1 MASTKIREEVTTK
14 PKNKNATKKEDAAVI
29 ENSVAKDSE
38 TINEPP
44 QFQAVGIIK
53 GEVKFHDD
61 EKKSISVTID
71 NKEYGIECSKRNY
84 DARTGLKKEIEK
96 TGKTTQRLIVYPKVT
111 HFPKKEQPH
120 RLWFQLIGFE
130 VGNYENSISVDLAD
144 NEFKICG
151 LWQFIP
157 VCRQPCISIFLN
169 FKQERLDYLKK
180 SDDPT
185 KQAKFM
191 KATHIPVLWQD
202 SPVRPFRFNPRGEK
216 DQGHPYF
223 VQIKA
228 AFLPH
233 RDAFGFVEQLG
244 EPIEQPPKFM
254 KLPKLGKA
262 QGKKKSSDKSKIN
275 QRKKPKNLSRKSQK

>member
-1 MASTKIREEVTTK
+1 MGSTKAK
-14 PKNKNATKKEDAAVI
+14 PENKNATIKEDAAVI

-38 TINEPP
+38 MINDQP

-61 EKKSISVTID
+61 EKKGISVIIG

-84 DARTGLKKEIEK
+84 DARSGLKKEIEK
-96 TGKTTQRLIVYPKVT
+96 TGKTTQRLIVYPKVM

-120 RLWFQLIGFE
+120 RLWFQLVGFVRENHVIGIAE
-130 VGNYENSISVDLAD
+130 KLAD
-144 NEFKICG
+144 NEFKLCG

-180 SDDPT
+180 SDEPAT
-185 KQAKFM
+185 QARFM
-191 KATHIPVLWQD
+191 KANHIPVLWKD
-202 SPVRPFRFNPRGEK
+202 SPQRPFRYNPRGGK

-233 RDAFGFVEQLG
+233 RDAFGFVEQLE
-244 EPIEQPPKFM
+244 EPIEQAPRFM
-254 KLPKLGKA
+254 KLPKPGKA
-262 QGKKKSSDKSKIN
+262 QGKKASISKPKTRDK
-275 QRKKPKNLSRKSQK
+275 KKPILK